1 MSYCS
6 LEEAW
11 GGSFEQAPKEAP
23 AHGHSYSR
31 DTSVLPNHNGQPN
44 RVEIAPVEVD
54 EEYIGQF
61 SNNVTNHDFQ
71 NVMSTTTTPSA
82 PSAPSVPTAP
92 SMPSVPSTPSIVGK
106 SPGSVETLSEGS

>member
-11 GGSFEQAPKEAP
+11 GGSFEQIPKEAS
-23 AHGHSYSR
+23 AYGHSYSR

-71 NVMSTTTTPSA
+71 NVISTTTTPSA
-82 PSAPSVPTAP
+82 PSTTSAPSIISGPSAP
-92 SMPSVPSTPSIVGK
+92 SEATIKNTSIVGK
-106 SPGSVETLSEGS
+106 PSGSVE